1 MLFPQTLQELFA
13 KPWNERTSTVWCCF
27 NESLR
32 WDTTIVANA
41 TDNESYTWCSIIAAI
56 NLSIIP
62 EDMYITITVVPP
74 FRKRSAAAQLKKWS
88 IPKPL
93 ASFPFT
99 CFVLHSSHV
108 LVPTPF
114 ILSIHDFKTCCHFG
128 WSTFYRLPLSWAY
141 INPVHA
147 GLWASA
153 DWWHQRGVSSRSSS
167 DLWFLLVDSDP
178 DHVPSPFSRVHGL
191 TAKQEMETRLMGV
204 GNKAMIQEPRVK
216 SLMRK
221 DG

>member
-1 MLFPQTLQELFA
+1 MNELV
-13 KPWNERTSTVWCCF
+13 RCGVVSTRIWGETQQSSRMRQIMSHTPDVP
-27 NESLR
+27 LLPP
-32 WDTTIVANA
+32 
-41 TDNESYTWCSIIAAI
+41 SIF
-56 NLSIIP
+56 LSFQRM
-62 EDMYITITVVPP
+62 MYITITVVPP

-114 ILSIHDFKTCCHFG
+114 ILFIHDFKTGCHFG

-141 INPVHA
+141 INPVDA

-191 TAKQEMETRLMGV
+191 TAKQEMETRLMGE

-216 SLMRK
+216 SLRRK